1 MPYIYVTEQGASI
14 KRRGR
19 RLLVEKDGKKLAD
32 IQASKVEGVLIF
44 GNVQFTTQAVRL
56 MLEEDVEMAMFS
68 GRGKLLGQIV
78 SPSTKNITLRQA
90 QYEKFAGDNFALSFS
105 TMIVD
110 AKLSNCIAFM
120 KLYAHNHPELDI
132 GDRIFSME
140 RLKAGLPSKTD
151 DKGLRGV
158 EGIAATAYFQAFGE
172 MVQNRFPFPGRK
184 KRPSTDPVNALLSL
198 GYTMV
203 YNEISWLLDGM
214 GFDPY
219 LGYYHK
225 PHYGH
230 ATLASDLMEEFR
242 APLVDRFTLS
252 LVNNRVFLEDD
263 FFLHKP
269 SGGMHL
275 KKEPSKRYFAHYE
288 KFLTRD
294 NVIEDGSTLSSY
306 RKLFLRQAERL
317 KKAIADDVPYVPY
330 KFRRL

>member
-1 MPYIYVTEQGASI
+1 MPYIYVTEQGAAIRKS
-14 KRRGR
+14 GR

-68 GRGKLLGQIV
+68 QRGRLLGKIV
-78 SPSTKNITLRQA
+78 SPFTKNITLRKA
-90 QYEKFAGDNFALSFS
+90 QYEKFAGKEFALSFS
-105 TMIVD
+105 FLIVD
-110 AKLSNCIAFM
+110 AKISNCIEFM
-120 KLYAHNHPELDI
+120 KTYVHNHPETDI
-132 GDRIFSME
+132 RSNIFYLV
-140 RLKAGLPSKTD
+140 RLKDGLSSKTD
-151 DKGLRGV
+151 DKGLRGI
-158 EGIAATAYFQAFGE
+158 EGIAATSYFDGFKE
-172 MVQNRFPFPGRK
+172 MVRERFPFPGRK
-184 KRPSTDPVNALLSL
+184 KRPATDPVNALLSL

-225 PHYGH
+225 PRYGH

-252 LVNNRVFLEDD
+252 LVNNRVFQEDD

-275 KKEPSKRYFAHYE
+275 KKEPSKVYFAHYE
-288 KFLTRD
+288 KFIARD
-294 NVIEDGSTLSSY
+294 NVTEEGAPPASY

-330 KFRRL
+330 RFRRL